1 MHHGQPLSAGRG
13 TKNNI
18 MKERENNQPAIMH
31 LPPPWCSSICRN
43 SMNEVCIEQCAINHD
58 CSGFEPKK
66 DLKLEDMPRFP
77 LDASFGMTK
86 EERFTA
92 VTVYLAKVVDHL
104 QGVEDEHTIDP
115 FIRRQDLHSTGSRHL
130 PENLQVKDLLSGVQ
144 EANSSPEDRSEL
156 ADSGV
161 GPNEVAGTSD

>member
-1 MHHGQPLSAGRG
+1 
-13 TKNNI
+13 
-18 MKERENNQPAIMH
+18 MKERGNNQPVIMQ

-77 LDASFGMTK
+77 LKESAAMTK

-92 VTVYLAKVVDHL
+92 VTIYLAKVVDHL

-115 FIRRQDLHSTGSRHL
+115 SFRRQNLHGAGSRRL
-130 PENLQVKDLLSGVQ
+130 SEDIQVKDLLSGIQ
-144 EANSSPEDRSEL
+144 KANSSPEDRSEL

-161 GPNEVAGTSD
+161 GSNEVAGTSD